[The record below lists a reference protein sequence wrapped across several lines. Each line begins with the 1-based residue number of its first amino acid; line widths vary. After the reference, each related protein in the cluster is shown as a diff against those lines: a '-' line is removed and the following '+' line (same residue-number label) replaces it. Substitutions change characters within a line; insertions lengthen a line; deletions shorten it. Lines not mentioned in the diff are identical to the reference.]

1 METYIENNKNIKML
15 MDIEEEVMQNLKKIF
30 DELTTRTSTIHKQIK
45 SLYTRNNI
53 LEKKIEALERIN
65 ENRSSQNSSS
75 ESTNESFNES
85 SDESKISHNDESTYL
100 LNKKMQLLEL
110 QLKSKNEIIAML
122 ELQIYINF
130 LFDEKF
136 KNLNDRILMGHNI
149 KVTSLIF

>member
-53 LEKKIEALERIN
+53 LEKKIEALESRN
-65 ENRSSQNSSS
+65 ENHSSPNYLP
-75 ESTNESFNES
+75 ESTIESSNESF
-85 SDESKISHNDESTYL
+85 DSKTSHCECTHAI
-100 LNKKMQLLEL
+100 LNKKIQLLKL

-122 ELQIYINF
+122 ELQIYITH

-136 KNLNDRILMGHNI
+136 KNLNDRILIGHNI
-149 KVTSLIF
+149 KVTR

>member
-1 METYIENNKNIKML
+1 MEI
-15 MDIEEEVMQNLKKIF
+15 DEEIMQKPMEIV
-30 DELTTRTSTIHKQIK
+30 EEMTTKTLTIHKQIK
-45 SLYTRNNI
+45 SLYTHSNA
-53 LEKKIEALERIN
+53 LQKKIEALERIN

-75 ESTNESFNES
+75 ESINESFNES

-136 KNLNDRILMGHNI
+136 KNLNDRILIGHNI
-149 KVTSLIF
+149 KVTR